1 MFVWFICGIL
11 EFKESVFFVVPYSSL
26 VTVSAVGCLSGYNSE
41 KRFMGSWLY
50 DGGKLQKFQLH
61 SIARNMFTFI
71 KHGRNQ
77 LG

>member
-41 KRFMGSWLY
+41 KRFMGS
-50 DGGKLQKFQLH
+50 
-61 SIARNMFTFI
+61 
-71 KHGRNQ
+71 
-77 LG
+77 